1 MVAWSDFLKSMS
13 VLCYCD
19 VLYCLI
25 VLVYQQKFM
34 NNSMKKNEIEDEGAV
49 AMGEAL
55 SKNVV
60 LTDLK

>member
-1 MVAWSDFLKSMS
+1 MS